1 MKKSIKSR
9 VVLGLMAMLM
19 LGACSHKSATDV
31 LSAEAFEIKGGS
43 GIIRGELQK
52 PASADRHKVPLV
64 ILMHGVTA
72 KMGDSLMVTLAD
84 RLQQEGIA
92 SIRFNFNG
100 HGSSDGLFE
109 EMTVPKEIDDA
120 YRIYE
125 YAKTLPFVKNI
136 SLLGH
141 SQGGVVASM
150 LAGELGA
157 DSIKSL
163 VLMAPAAV
171 LKDQALAGTTLG
183 QTFDPNNVPEYIPI
197 FKGLKLGRDYIEEA
211 QKLPIYE
218 TAALYHGDVCII
230 HGTSDMVVDY
240 TYSERYHREYE
251 KSELHLINNGN
262 HTFTY
267 DMKQSVDIAVEFLK
281 KQN

>member
-1 MKKSIKSR
+1 
-9 VVLGLMAMLM
+9 
-19 LGACSHKSATDV
+19 
-31 LSAEAFEIKGGS
+31 
-43 GIIRGELQK
+43 
-52 PASADRHKVPLV
+52 
-64 ILMHGVTA
+64 
-72 KMGDSLMVTLAD
+72 MG
-84 RLQQEGIA
+84 
-92 SIRFNFNG
+92 
-100 HGSSDGLFE
+100 
-109 EMTVPKEIDDA
+109 
-120 YRIYE
+120 Y
-125 YAKTLPFVKNI
+125 
-136 SLLGH
+136 
-141 SQGGVVASM
+141 SQGGVGASM

-183 QTFDPNNVPEYIPI
+183 QTFDPNHVPKYIPI

-230 HGTSDMVVDY
+230 HGASDTVVDY
-240 TYSERYHREYE
+240 AYSERYHREYE
-251 KSELHLINNGN
+251 KSELHLINNEN